1 MLGACTTRT
10 HNGVNLFLKFGFS
23 KKATKIDEIFTV
35 DLTVCSK
42 CQIDGE
48 DFFKFVAFLKNINF
62 NKSHF
67 SKLLLSSL

>member
-1 MLGACTTRT
+1 M
-10 HNGVNLFLKFGFS
+10 NLFMLQSIDFGTEMLTESVLFSIVKFVFS

-48 DFFKFVAFLKNINF
+48 DFVNYCGLLRK
-62 NKSHF
+62 H
-67 SKLLLSSL
+67 KL